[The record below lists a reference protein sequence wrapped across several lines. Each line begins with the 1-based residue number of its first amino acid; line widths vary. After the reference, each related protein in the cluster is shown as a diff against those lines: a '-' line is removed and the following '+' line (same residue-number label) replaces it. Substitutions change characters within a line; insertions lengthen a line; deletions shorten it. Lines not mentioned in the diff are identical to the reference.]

1 MYLLST
7 QLGNL
12 KVQMIN
18 MFEFI
23 CHGRNYTF
31 SNTQVENKKHQYNS
45 SRPTFRKMN
54 SPFLKVNTQGGGCPS
69 SFLCEHDTFALSFKY
84 CIVQSSI
91 GIQILHRITGK
102 KEI

>member
-1 MYLLST
+1 MALHISWNARSWIYIHKTWFVHNIFTELST

-18 MFEFI
+18 MFE
-23 CHGRNYTF
+23 
-31 SNTQVENKKHQYNS
+31 
-45 SRPTFRKMN
+45 PTFRKMN